1 MGSHT
6 WGVNVGDFDEDGAC
20 AVQWDCREPE
30 PGAEI
35 GCRLIDCAHANT
47 KALDAGPLLL
57 DRADL
62 LLHPDVE
69 IAGWR
74 SVKHLRLYLHKEIA
88 KGALHSELVRSLL
101 VDAGDVDAVGIKVSL
116 DRARIGE
123 QWTMRYR
130 NLTPPLYVGGV
141 RDIEV
146 PVGESEEHFFIQY
159 NDGDEMHLTEEQL
172 ENLQQL
178 KHCKMIERGV
188 EAAAVAL
195 GDLPDTLTLAFWVSL
210 VVDGQG
216 LASIKK
222 RKAAELKAFLEKIGE
237 QVPRLKQ
244 DKAQSVFD
252 YVQLHKN
259 DAPVEVEEEAEAEEG
274 EAEEEVDGGEA
285 KQEEPAPALPAAL
298 QFREVPADEHL
309 TGDLIV
315 IRANPDTT
323 LEKNWLQLV
332 WNGVVSVEKIEKIY
346 FDFNTGMLV
355 DWSNGTSNGDSELA
369 FEDRD
374 SARKMLMALTGWA
387 KDPTT
392 DPNGTCEYFFAR

>member
-1 MGSHT
+1 M
-6 WGVNVGDFDEDGAC
+6 
-20 AVQWDCREPE
+20 
-30 PGAEI
+30 
-35 GCRLIDCAHANT
+35 
-47 KALDAGPLLL
+47 
-57 DRADL
+57 
-62 LLHPDVE
+62 
-69 IAGWR
+69 
-74 SVKHLRLYLHKEIA
+74 HKEIA

-123 QWTMRYR
+123 QWTMLYR
-130 NLTPPLYVGGV
+130 TLTPPLYVGGV
-141 RDIEV
+141 RDIEI
-146 PVGESEEHFFIQY
+146 PEGESEEHFFIQY

-210 VVDGQG
+210 VVDGQD

-274 EAEEEVDGGEA
+274 RRRRRWTGE
-285 KQEEPAPALPAAL
+285 KPNRRSRRPPCRQRCNSERSRRTSISPA
-298 QFREVPADEHL
+298 
-309 TGDLIV
+309 T
-315 IRANPDTT
+315 
-323 LEKNWLQLV
+323 
-332 WNGVVSVEKIEKIY
+332 
-346 FDFNTGMLV
+346 
-355 DWSNGTSNGDSELA
+355 
-369 FEDRD
+369 
-374 SARKMLMALTGWA
+374 
-387 KDPTT
+387 
-392 DPNGTCEYFFAR
+392 